1 MSDERIAL
9 MLEVL
14 NRSDRSVNRAALE
27 DDLYQALK
35 DGLSPNTRQAI
46 VDALA
51 LFSQAKRLA
60 SRKGTKRKKGEE
72 VLHLLNL
79 TNAKSRHLEGRDGML
94 RTVIASEMRRRDNQ
108 KLTSS
113 LRDEMA
119 NLIATDPTEIS
130 KTWRAGKAKA
140 LAHVTQPLPEMMVQD
155 IKIALGKLSGELGKT
170 RGN

>member
-14 NRSDRSVNRAALE
+14 SRSDRSVNRATLE
-27 DDLYQALK
+27 DDLYQALE
-35 DGLSPNTRQAI
+35 DDLPPDARRTI

-51 LFSQAKRLA
+51 LFSQAKRVA

-79 TNAKSRHLEGRDGML
+79 TNAKSSQVEGRDGML
-94 RTVIASEMRRRDNQ
+94 CAVIASEMRRRDNQ
-108 KLTSS
+108 RLTSS
-113 LRDEMA
+113 LRDELA
-119 NLIATDPTEIS
+119 NLIATDASEIS
-130 KTWRAGKAKA
+130 KIWRAGREKA
-140 LAHVTQPLPEMMVQD
+140 LAQVTQPLPETMVQD
-155 IKIALGKLSGELGKT
+155 VKVALAELSGELGKT

>member
-14 NRSDRSVNRAALE
+14 SRSDRSVNRAALE
-27 DDLYQALK
+27 DDLYQALE
-35 DGLSPNTRQAI
+35 DDLSPNTRRAI

-51 LFSQAKRLA
+51 LFSQAKRIA

-79 TNAKSRHLEGRDGML
+79 TNAKSRYLEGRDGML
-94 RTVIASEMRRRDNQ
+94 CTVIASEMRRRDNL

-130 KTWRAGKAKA
+130 KIWRAGKAKA
-140 LAHVTQPLPEMMVQD
+140 LAQVTQSLPKKMVQD
-155 IKIALGKLSGELGKT
+155 VKSVLAELSGELGKT
-170 RGN
+170 KGN

>member
-14 NRSDRSVNRAALE
+14 SRSDRSVNRAALE
-27 DDLYQALK
+27 DDLYQALE
-35 DGLSPNTRQAI
+35 DDLSPNTRRAI

-51 LFSQAKRLA
+51 LFSQAKRIA

-72 VLHLLNL
+72 VVHLLNL

-94 RTVIASEMRRRDNQ
+94 CTVIANEMRRRDNQ

-119 NLIATDPTEIS
+119 NLIATDPSEVSRI
-130 KTWRAGKAKA
+130 WRAGRVIA
-140 LAHVTQPLPEMMVQD
+140 LAQVTQPLPKMMVQD
-155 IKIALGKLSGELGKT
+155 VKVAVAKLSGELGKT
-170 RGN
+170 TGN

>member
-14 NRSDRSVNRAALE
+14 SRSDKPINSATLE
-27 DDLYQALK
+27 DDLYLALEGDLPPQAH
-35 DGLSPNTRQAI
+35 RAI

-51 LFSQAKRLA
+51 LLHQARRVASQ
-60 SRKGTKRKKGEE
+60 KGAKRKKGEE
-72 VLHLLNL
+72 ILHLLNL
-79 TNAKSRHLEGRDGML
+79 TNAKPRHVEGRNHML
-94 RTVIASEMRRRDNQ
+94 CTVIASEMRRRDNQ

-119 NLIATDPTEIS
+119 NLIATDPSEIS
-130 KTWRAGKAKA
+130 KIWRAGRVKA
-140 LAHVTQPLPEMMVQD
+140 LAQVTQKLPEMMVKD
-155 IKIALGKLSGELGKT
+155 TKIVLAELSGELGKT